1 MYESQPSVVDRL
13 YSDFKLIIE
22 QIDDPEN
29 PASTISLRNSTEDVF
44 QKTLTV
50 AIGAYFERRI
60 TDAVL
65 DLVGKSSNNTLAP
78 EFARIRGIEKSYHSL
93 FNWGD
98 NNANSFYRLFGG
110 DFRDYMKEYVKNNDE
125 FGRAAKAFLELG
137 NARNEV
143 AHTFN
148 SVGKTTEEIYDLYR
162 IALLFVDQ
170 IPLRFD
176 EFAQR
181 QRQD

>member
-1 MYESQPSVVDRL
+1 MQESQPSVVDRL

-22 QIDDPEN
+22 QIDVSE
-29 PASTISLRNSTEDVF
+29 ISLRNSTEDVF

-50 AIGAYFERRI
+50 AIGTYFERRI

-65 DLVGKSSNNTLAP
+65 DLVDKSSNNTLAT
-78 EFARIRGIEKSYHSL
+78 EFAWIKGIDKRYYSL
-93 FNWGD
+93 FNWED

-148 SVGKTTEEIYDLYR
+148 SVGKTAEEIYDLYR

-181 QRQD
+181 Q